1 MEACRRLEDAVSSEA
16 VDVSFLML
24 AMELRDVSLCTI
36 PFLLRL
42 WLQVVRRGDVMTLG
56 SSLCISKASFVPTPS
71 MGCKLM
77 CLPRLRGGPL
87 TGLSRGG
94 RTLVTTGEG
103 RNTVVRVDLPSP
115 VVSARAADKEGE
127 ASGEPEQPRLS
138 ADWRVPIIV
147 LALEFGSRPWP
158 SSLCAG
164 RGEPVLAIAGV
175 LGRERRGGETRP
187 GSASTGLSVHAGSSA
202 ISLASPGLVGRD
214 GSSVCLPRTLFL
226 GSWFGSLISWD
237 CLLVGGKEMDT
248 GEGGVGLRTA
258 PRQNFFLGAQPE
270 NGWTPREKR
279 REKRL
284 VRFVHPSGMSA
295 HELLLARQRELDA
308 ASIRPIRST
317 ADEIGLHAPKFQ
329 YTPRDR
335 AVTPRAQD
343 RRRRLAEISNP
354 RTSADRFSLH
364 AGMQMQA
371 EGILSA
377 AVARPS
383 GVPLF
388 GDGTDEL
395 APRFP
400 AVRATNMAVRSVT
413 DTGRESHEAFRRKA
427 HDDAVMD
434 AVHHQ
439 FPSERQMETGD
450 DSELDS
456 IGGAMSMHK
465 KLAGWYQGMT
475 KGDEQY
481 RSTGVYLEVKMREL
495 LGDSWPEQSSGPDVV
510 RASVCCDMLGRLI
523 DSAPTIK
530 ELGHK
535 LLDELVVSIFQ
546 ARSAASSE
554 SDTLI
559 AAKQRIQHRSL
570 GNAEGKDAAQLAET
584 VSKSEASAFRKA
596 NEVQDLR
603 RQGLLDQWGEP
614 YFVTVNKM
622 SEEVIALTE
631 KVKLLQMQVEDP
643 ESDEVRNRKM
653 QSLIAR
659 LSGKAL
665 NQCIHVWKSLWQ
677 KSALLRTT
685 RKKLRFRFRSDP
697 LLLWS
702 QSQTAFAMSN
712 MCACVLC
719 V

>member
-1 MEACRRLEDAVSSEA
+1 
-16 VDVSFLML
+16 
-24 AMELRDVSLCTI
+24 
-36 PFLLRL
+36 
-42 WLQVVRRGDVMTLG
+42 
-56 SSLCISKASFVPTPS
+56 
-71 MGCKLM
+71 
-77 CLPRLRGGPL
+77 
-87 TGLSRGG
+87 
-94 RTLVTTGEG
+94 
-103 RNTVVRVDLPSP
+103 
-115 VVSARAADKEGE
+115 
-127 ASGEPEQPRLS
+127 
-138 ADWRVPIIV
+138 
-147 LALEFGSRPWP
+147 
-158 SSLCAG
+158 
-164 RGEPVLAIAGV
+164 
-175 LGRERRGGETRP
+175 
-187 GSASTGLSVHAGSSA
+187 
-202 ISLASPGLVGRD
+202 
-214 GSSVCLPRTLFL
+214 
-226 GSWFGSLISWD
+226 
-237 CLLVGGKEMDT
+237 MDT
-248 GEGGVGLRTA
+248 GEGCVGLRMA

-388 GDGTDEL
+388 GDGADEL

-456 IGGAMSMHK
+456 VGGAMSVHK

-475 KGDEQY
+475 KEDEQY

-546 ARSAASSE
+546 ARSATWSE

-570 GNAEGKDAAQLAET
+570 GNAEGQDAAQLAET
-584 VSKSEASAFRKA
+584 VSKSEASGFRKA
-596 NEVQDLR
+596 NEDQDLR

-631 KVKLLQMQVEDP
+631 KVKLLRMQVEDP

-665 NQCIHVWKSLWQ
+665 NQCIHVWKRLWQ
-677 KSALLRTT
+677 KSALLRKT
-685 RKKLRFRFRSDP
+685 RKTLRFRFRSDP
-697 LLLWS
+697 LLCGITVTPPL
-702 QSQTAFAMSN
+702 QCPT
-712 MCACVLC
+712 CVLAFC
-719 V
+719 ASETMLISRLRWRPLCFYRWQAATEKGKAQKNVYIADMLKWEKDYQREFEKERIDAARNQALEEWNRQRDQDRQRELDERERGRRDVACQCGRQDT